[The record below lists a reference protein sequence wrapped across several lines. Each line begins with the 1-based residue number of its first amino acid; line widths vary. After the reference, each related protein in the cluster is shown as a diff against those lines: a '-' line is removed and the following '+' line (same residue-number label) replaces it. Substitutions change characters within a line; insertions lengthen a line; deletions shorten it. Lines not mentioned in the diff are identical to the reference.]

1 MKAKVLTIVILL
13 MTGFWATFSS
23 AQIVTTASS
32 TTSCPGGT
40 VSIPILVDN
49 LAGVA
54 SISLTLKVDPSVIF
68 YTSSTSNPALA
79 GGFLVVNC
87 QAPYH
92 EVKAAWFG
100 LSPVTLASGST
111 LFTFNFNYLQGS
123 AMHYW
128 DTITIGNCQYSD
140 LGGNTLPAYWVNG
153 TVNPAAA
160 APVFNLQPM
169 DVSVAEGGNAQFT
182 AIATGADEYQWYE
195 SADNG
200 NTYTALN
207 DGGMYAG
214 TGTDNLTLS
223 GVNLGMNGYL
233 YRLMAKE
240 NACNQEVTSLNA
252 VLTVT
257 QTSNNILIHAVNV
270 SSCANTPM
278 YVPVDAS
285 NFDNVGMFH
294 FELTV
299 DPAMLAFTGMMNV
312 NPTLGTV
319 QSSVAGNTVSIDWTS
334 ATPVTLGNSPLFGIG
349 FNYLGGAASVQ
360 WNSNNCQIQDGN
372 GQDIPTDYFNS
383 TVNPLATAPVINTQP
398 ANQTVIENQTANFSI
413 AASGA
418 NTYQWQE
425 SANGG
430 SSWANLS
437 NNTTYSGAT
446 TNALTIS
453 GVPLT
458 YNGNQ
463 YRCIATETVCN
474 LSTSSIA
481 GILTV
486 TPATTDIVTTI
497 GSITTCPDTS
507 VSIFIPINV
516 TNFNNVAS
524 ASMKIAYDTT
534 VLTYVNTVNVH
545 PALGSGVFASNA
557 AGGVFGMAW
566 FSIIPASFG
575 TGTLYEMEFVYT
587 ANSTN
592 LVFDLTPGTSLYTD
606 LNFNTLPAVWVDGFV
621 TLPGPVITT
630 MPTDQTVFAGTNAV
644 FSLSGNSID
653 TYQWQMNQ
661 GGVWTDLTDGTVY
674 SGTQTSALTVSN
686 VTLVMD
692 GNQYRCVVTGICDDQ
707 YSHVVTLMVI
717 NATPVA
723 VSLPTVSQCQ
733 GPITIP
739 VTVADFNDVGSF
751 RLKLNTTGNVLVYN
765 GYQNVNP
772 AFLSGLTV
780 SNTANS
786 VTVQFTST
794 TPVSIPNGVMFELK
808 FNTNAGT
815 TALTWDPAPGINYFK
830 SINNTVLP
838 STFGNGNVT
847 ITPVPGPSA
856 SIQGPGGLC
865 QGAAPSTYTTLGAA
879 NATSYLWGII
889 PTTAG
894 TIAGTGTSITVTWDA
909 FFTGLATI
917 TVQGVNACGNGPIM
931 TKAVT
936 VTPTPNVTLAPFA
949 NICTNDT
956 LLLTGGLPAGGT
968 YSGTGVVDSLFIPA
982 VSGVGTFTITYTF
995 SASGCTASASQPITV
1010 NQSPNVT
1017 FVLPANLDT
1026 VHPAYPPFQL
1036 SGGLPA
1042 GGTYSGPG
1050 IAVGSNTFTPSL
1062 AGPGYWQIDYT
1073 YTTPQGCTGI
1083 ATQHILVD
1091 PTMGLTNAEGNVDL
1105 IIQPNPTK
1113 GKVNVMIGE
1122 VSELT
1127 ALVIFN
1133 DLGQKVYEET
1143 LQPKSGSV
1151 NRDLDL
1157 SNQPRG
1163 LYFLKLSSSKAIRI
1177 EKIILN

>member
-1 MKAKVLTIVILL
+1 V
-13 MTGFWATFSS
+13 
-23 AQIVTTASS
+23 
-32 TTSCPGGT
+32 
-40 VSIPILVDN
+40 VDN

-54 SISLTLKVDPSVIF
+54 SISLTLEVDPSVIF
-68 YTSSTSNPALA
+68 YTSNTSNPALA

-123 AMHYW
+123 AMHWW

-140 LGGNTLPAYWVNG
+140 LGGNTLPAVWANG
-153 TVNPAAA
+153 TVGPAAA
-160 APVFNLQPM
+160 APVFNLQPA
-169 DVSVAEGGNAQFT
+169 DVTVAEGGNAQFT
-182 AIATGADEYQWYE
+182 ATATGANTYQWYE

-200 NTYTALN
+200 TTWNALS
-207 DGGMYAG
+207 DGGLYAG
-214 TGTDNLTLS
+214 TGTGNLTIT
-223 GVNLGMNGYL
+223 GVNLGMDGYH
-233 YRLMAKE
+233 YRLGATE
-240 NACNQEVTSLNA
+240 STCNQETFSSYAMLS
-252 VLTVT
+252 VT
-257 QTSNNILIHAVNV
+257 QTSNNILMHAVNV
-270 SSCANTPM
+270 SACANTAT

-299 DPAMLAFTGMMNV
+299 NPSMLVFTGLTNI
-312 NPTLGTV
+312 NASLGSV
-319 QSSVAGNTVSIDWTS
+319 QSSVAGNTVTIDWTS
-334 ATPVTLGNSPLFGIG
+334 STPVNLGNSPLFGIG
-349 FNYLGGAASVQ
+349 FNYLGGAAPVQ
-360 WNSNNCQIQDGN
+360 WNTANCQIQDGG
-372 GQDIPTDYFNS
+372 GQNITTDYFNS

-413 AASGA
+413 AATGA

-425 SANGG
+425 STNGG
-430 SSWANLS
+430 SSWTDLT
-437 NNTTYSGAT
+437 NNVMYSGAT

-458 YNGNQ
+458 YSGNQ
-463 YRCIATETVCN
+463 YRCVATETVCN
-474 LSTSSIA
+474 LTANSVA

-497 GSITTCPDTS
+497 GSITTCPDS
-507 VSIFIPINV
+507 VTIFVPINV

-524 ASMKIAYDTT
+524 ASMKIAYDT
-534 VLTYVNTVNVH
+534 LALIYDSTVNIH
-545 PALGSGVFASNA
+545 PALTSGVFAYNA
-557 AGGVFGMAW
+557 SGGVFGMAW

-575 TGTLYEMEFVYT
+575 TGTLYEIQFTYF

-592 LVFDLTPGTSLYTD
+592 LIFDLTPGTSLYTD

-653 TYQWQMNQ
+653 TYQWQIDQ

-686 VTLVMD
+686 VTLAMD
-692 GNQYRCVVTGICDDQ
+692 GSMYRCVVTGICDDQ

-717 NATPVA
+717 NATPVG
-723 VSLPTVSQCQ
+723 VSLPTISQCQ
-733 GPITIP
+733 GPVTIP
-739 VTVADFNDVGSF
+739 VSVTDFNDIGSF
-751 RLKLNTTGNVLVYN
+751 HLKLNTTGNVLVYN

-772 AFLSGLTV
+772 ALLSGLTV
-780 SNTANS
+780 TNTANS
-786 VTVQFTST
+786 VVVHFSST
-794 TPVSIPNGVMFELK
+794 TAVTIPNSVIIELK
-808 FNTNAGT
+808 FNSNAGT
-815 TALTWDPAPGINYFK
+815 TALTWDPAPGVNYFK
-830 SINNTVLP
+830 SVNNTVLP
-838 STFGNGNVT
+838 TNFGNGNVT
-847 ITPVPGPSA
+847 ITPVPGPAA
-856 SIQGPGGLC
+856 SIQGPGGIC
-865 QGAAPSTYTTLGAA
+865 QGTSQSTYTTLGAA

-894 TIAGTGTSITVTWDA
+894 TVAGTGTSVTVTWDA

-917 TVQGVNACGNGPIM
+917 TVQGVNTCGNGPIM

-968 YSGTGVVDSLFIPA
+968 YSGTGVVDSLFIPN
-982 VSGVGTFTITYTF
+982 VSGPGTFTITYTYSVAGC
-995 SASGCTASASQPITV
+995 SASATQPITV

-1026 VHPAYPPFQL
+1026 VHPAFPPFQL
-1036 SGGLPA
+1036 TGGLPA

-1050 IAVGSNTFTPSL
+1050 IPVGSNTFTPSL

-1073 YTTPQGCTGI
+1073 YTTTQGCTGI

-1091 PTMGLTNAEGNVDL
+1091 PILGITNPDGVVDL
-1105 IIQPNPTK
+1105 LIQPNPTR
-1113 GKVNVMIGE
+1113 GKFNVMIGE
-1122 VSELT
+1122 VSEIST
-1127 ALVIFN
+1127 LVIFN
-1133 DLGQKVYEET
+1133 DLGQKIYEES
-1143 LQPKSGSV
+1143 LQPEAGIV

-1163 LYFLKLSSSKAIRI
+1163 LYFLKLSGSKAIRI